1 MTENI
6 EAHAEEFLFVE
17 WNQDKGSPQT
27 VSPEIM
33 DIIRTHF
40 PDGELIISM
49 ENTRALVIQCAAD
62 IQFYLESTIEGLDP
76 EKTNELVLKVLTSI
90 LGIKRVWKFIDQYY
104 ELHNTYADLV

>member
-1 MTENI
+1 VTENI
-6 EAHAEEFLFVE
+6 EAHAEELLFVE

-62 IQFYLESTIEGLDP
+62 IQFHLESTIEGLDP
-76 EKTNELVLKVLTSI
+76 EKTNELVIKVLTSI

-104 ELHNTYADLV
+104 ENANTYADLV